1 MGILLYLIIFILFIG
16 LIVLVVVFSFLRNI
30 FRFGRKKTMP
40 QDEFQKANRKPKKE
54 KFFREGEGEYVDYEE
69 IK

>member
-1 MGILLYLIIFILFIG
+1 MGFILYFILFILFIG
-16 LIVLVVVFSFLRNI
+16 LIVLAVVFSFLRNI
-30 FRFGRKKTMP
+30 FRFGRKKTVS
-40 QDEFQKANRKPKKE
+40 DNEFRSNNNKPKKE

>member
-1 MGILLYLIIFILFIG
+1 MGFILYFILFILFIG
-16 LIVLVVVFSFLRNI
+16 LIVLAVVFSFLRNI
-30 FRFGRKKTMP
+30 FRFGRKKTVS
-40 QDEFQKANRKPKKE
+40 DKEFRSNNNKPKKE